1 MSFGMD
7 SLPLYAQVASA
18 LASDIAAGSLSP
30 GAQLPSEEGLTDRFG
45 VSRATVRKAV
55 EHLLAGGLVEIRRGR
70 GTFVSEPKI
79 RQELTELSGFVED
92 MVALGRKPTARLIE
106 KRLVAADT
114 TVAKQLGLAPGTKV
128 YRIKRVRIADGVA
141 MSFDET
147 YLPLDIGN
155 KIVRNDLEADPIFA
169 LLEGKC
175 GVPLINAEYQ
185 LEAVTAEEQVASALG
200 IPKGSAIFLVER
212 TSYTEGFRPIDYE
225 KLYYRGD
232 LIKFVTRLSRRT
244 RPRA

>member
-1 MSFGMD
+1 MD

-147 YLPLDIGN
+147 YLPLDIGK